1 MHSSSLDLS
10 LILGLNEILLYSH
23 LFYTIWRGINKG
35 CHAVLSLQLLWIS
48 IEINQLFT
56 SLFPVSG
63 TVSMQLF
70 IHPLFTGDL
79 AQKWS
84 LLKYFLHT
92 LRTLIHG
99 CLAIPGALVFHM
111 VALTSQF
118 EGRTRCTVGAAL
130 KMSPPPTICCSTVT
144 FSSSDQTGTVT
155 DCHVHISTAIFCQLT
170 CVLQR
175 AIYRPT
181 SLNVHYICKC
191 SAVPIE
197 NIYCGLVLLFYCCC
211 IGGVCEVL
219 RVKVRLMAYI
229 FTLDWWVQ
237 KWYGCKYFV

>member
-1 MHSSSLDLS
+1 MKSVKIFSSYFKNFDSW
-10 LILGLNEILLYSH
+10 
-23 LFYTIWRGINKG
+23 LFSDPWSACFPYGSIDKSIWR
-35 CHAVLSLQLLWIS
+35 
-48 IEINQLFT
+48 T
-56 SLFPVSG
+56 Y
-63 TVSMQLF
+63 TV
-70 IHPLFTGDL
+70 
-79 AQKWS
+79 
-84 LLKYFLHT
+84 YC
-92 LRTLIHG
+92 R
-99 CLAIPGALVFHM
+99 CC
-111 VALTSQF
+111 F
-118 EGRTRCTVGAAL
+118 EDV
-130 KMSPPPTICCSTVT
+130 PPPTICCSTVT